1 MTTPESGFDL
11 YTPGIKQQIGMLAG
25 SRFEL
30 ANLMTDDLLKLSFVN
45 HEHLTLVTLN
55 KPEDDTYPNEFRVLA
70 SSLGGITCG
79 NILISGATQR
89 GTMLMPGVL
98 QRWSHVNLNMIEKYR
113 PDSIDATNDF
123 EKAYKEHD
131 PNFGLDEEGYYLNAI
146 RWVGGRNTPELAQ
159 VCTQRPGETGW
170 INQFL

>member
-1 MTTPESGFDL
+1 MASPESGFDNF
-11 YTPGIKQQIGMLAG
+11 TPQARQQIGMLEG
-25 SRFEL
+25 SRFDL
-30 ANLMTDDLLKLSFVN
+30 ANLNTGDLLQLHFVDN
-45 HEHLTLVTLN
+45 AQITLETLE
-55 KPEDDTYPNEFRVLA
+55 KPEKENYPNEFNVIT
-70 SSLGGITCG
+70 SSFLKITSG
-79 NILISGATQR
+79 LIMVNGATSG
-89 GTMLMPGVL
+89 GTIMRHGVL

-146 RWVGGRNTPELAQ
+146 SWVGGKNTPELAQ
-159 VCTQRPGETGW
+159 VCTQRPGETDW